1 MKVGDVMTRGV
12 ELVPPDA
19 TVQEAAVSM
28 ADLDVGA
35 VLVGSEGAVEG
46 VLTDRDIILR
56 VVVEGLDSATIP
68 VRDVMSSSR
77 LFACKEDETVESAF
91 RKMSEHQVRR
101 LPVFDAGGRL
111 TGIVTL
117 GDLTRIERDPG
128 QALEALR
135 TISEPHRSPKAR
147 A

>member
-1 MKVGDVMTRGV
+1 MTRGV

-19 TVQEAAVSM
+19 TIQEAAVSM

-56 VVVEGLDSATIP
+56 VVVEGGDPAGVR

-77 LFACKEDETVESAF
+77 LFTCREDEAIESAF
-91 RKMSEHQVRR
+91 HKMSEHQVRR
-101 LPVFDAGGRL
+101 LPVFDGAGRL

-117 GDLTRIERDPG
+117 SDLTRIERNPG
-128 QALEALR
+128 EALEALR
-135 TISEPHRSPKAR
+135 TISEPHRRRKAR